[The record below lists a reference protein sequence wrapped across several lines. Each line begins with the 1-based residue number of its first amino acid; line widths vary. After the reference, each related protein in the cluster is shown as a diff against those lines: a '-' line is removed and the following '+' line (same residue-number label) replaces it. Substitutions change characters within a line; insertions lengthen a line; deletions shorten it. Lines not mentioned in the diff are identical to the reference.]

1 VNGIALAPSPLRVV
15 VIDDTEDLRDLIRIA
30 LTRGGMEVVGEAGN
44 GLDGIRTVRAERPD
58 VVLLDLSMPLMD
70 GLQALPQIRR
80 IIPAAKIIVLSG
92 FGATQMAE
100 RALAS
105 GADGY
110 LQKGMSLSGILERVR
125 EIALGPDV
133 TGPSLGVVPS
143 DHGPA
148 AWEALALAPY
158 GVLEVRA
165 DPPLR
170 LVHAN
175 PFAARLLGHEPVE
188 GQPLATMSAEIAA
201 LVDAKRT
208 SGRTAF
214 AATTAGRSIRVTV
227 RATGDSL
234 LVYLEESSQ
243 GIDALRRSVA
253 TTAHEIRGP
262 VTVLSAL
269 AETLAHPEVVSDPQE
284 RDRLMTSVARQA
296 RMLDGITG
304 DLLVTA
310 QVERGTLRLD
320 RSPVDPVDVARSVLA
335 DQQVPTAVEVVDERF
350 VDADPLRLQ
359 QMLGNLVC
367 NAVKYGE
374 PPIVVRV
381 RPDAADPDLL
391 AIDVED
397 HGTGVPEEFR
407 ARLFQEFTRAP
418 GTRATGV
425 GLGLHVV
432 RTLAE
437 QHGGSVTYAPGPAG
451 GAVFTLA
458 MPAVSPARRAP

>member
-1 VNGIALAPSPLRVV
+1 VNAVALQDEQLRVV

-30 LTRGGMEVVGEAGN
+30 LTRGGMAVVGEAGN
-44 GLDGIRTVRAERPD
+44 GLDGIKTVRAEHPD

-80 IIPAAKIIVLSG
+80 IVPVAKIIVLSG
-92 FGATQMAE
+92 FGAGQMAE
-100 RALAS
+100 RALES

-125 EIALGPDV
+125 EIALGPDA
-133 TGPSLGVVPS
+133 TGPSLGVVPA
-143 DHGPA
+143 DRGPA

-158 GVLEVRA
+158 GVLEVRV
-165 DPPLR
+165 DPPFR

-175 PFAARLLGHEPVE
+175 PFAARLLGHDPVE
-188 GQPLATMSAEIAA
+188 GQPLAAVSPEIAA
-201 LVDAKRT
+201 LVGAKRT

-227 RATGDSL
+227 RATEESL
-234 LVYLEESSQ
+234 LVYLEESSE
-243 GIDALRRSVA
+243 DVDTLRRNVA

-262 VTVLSAL
+262 VTVLNAL
-269 AETLAHPEVVSDPQE
+269 AETLGHQDVADDPRQ
-284 RDRLMTSVARQA
+284 RDRLMSSVARQA

-320 RSPVDPVDVARSVLA
+320 RSPVDPVDVARLVLA
-335 DQQVPTAVEVVDERF
+335 DQQIPAAVEVADARL
-350 VDADPLRLQ
+350 VDADPVRLQ
-359 QMLGNLVC
+359 QMIANLVR

-381 RPDAADPDLL
+381 HPDAADPDLL

-397 HGTGVPEEFR
+397 CGAGIPEEFR
-407 ARLFQEFTRAP
+407 DRLFQEFTRAP

-437 QHGGSVTYAPGPAG
+437 QHGGSVTYAAGSVG
-451 GAVFTLA
+451 GALFTLA
-458 MPAVSPARRAP
+458 LPVVSPVRPAP